1 MNDLVLDTVKKRY
14 YMLVDNYMAYVQY
27 KEDGQVLILTHTY
40 VPDDLRGRGVGKVLM
55 KALLTQ
61 IRSDGKKIV
70 PKCPFIEAYIKR
82 NPQYSDL
89 VAG

>member
-40 VPDDLRGRGVGKVLM
+40 VPDDLRGKGVGKILM

>member
-40 VPDDLRGRGVGKVLM
+40 VPDDLRGRGVGKILM

>member
-40 VPDDLRGRGVGKVLM
+40 VPDDLRGRGVGKILM

-70 PKCPFIEAYIKR
+70 PKCPFIETYIKR
-82 NPQYSDL
+82 NPQYNDL

>member
-14 YMLVDNYMAYVQY
+14 YMLVDNYMAYLQY

-40 VPDDLRGRGVGKVLM
+40 VPDDLRGRGVGKILM

-70 PKCPFIEAYIKR
+70 PKCPFIEAFVKR
-82 NPQYSDL
+82 HPQYSDL

>member
-1 MNDLVLDTVKKRY
+1 MNDLVLDTIKKRY

-55 KALLTQ
+55 KALLNQ
-61 IRSDGKKIV
+61 IRSEGKKIV
-70 PKCPFIEAYIKR
+70 PKCPFIEAFVKR
-82 NPQYSDL
+82 HPQYSDL

>member
-40 VPDDLRGRGVGKVLM
+40 VPDDLRGRGVGKILM

-70 PKCPFIEAYIKR
+70 PKCPFIETYIKR
-82 NPQYSDL
+82 NPQYHDL